1 MDLNTRPIIMA
12 GGRGTRL
19 WPFSRTLMPKQFIA
33 VTEGKSLF
41 EIALERTKNLE
52 LSNPLIVT
60 GKDYVHIAQ
69 KQAEKYFDEFSIISE
84 PFGKNTSAVICLSAL
99 ESTKYKRM
107 LIMTSDHILDD
118 QRFKEISSTN
128 SDDKPMPNIVL
139 YGIKPS
145 KPTTSYGY
153 LKVVSRDDSKKLCEL
168 EKFVEKPNI
177 ETAKKF
183 LESDDYLWN
192 SGIFNLSV
200 KGILSSFKN
209 IMPELLDACV
219 KTLENSRCRDNII
232 ELDADCFST
241 CESISFD
248 YGILEKEDNLH
259 AIKLDIDWEDLGTWK
274 SLSAYEKKMK
284 TEQKYLSINS
294 KNNYVKSD
302 MQKVFLNG
310 IKNTSVLVSK
320 DAILVTDTESSEN
333 LKELLDTFE
342 KDDLHL
348 LENHRLVHRP
358 WGTYDSVDNGK
369 THQVKRIKVY
379 PGGQLSLQKHSK
391 RSEHWVVVKGNPVIT
406 VNESVKE
413 YKPNDYIYI
422 EVGDVHRLE
431 NFTDSD
437 VEIIEVQCGSY
448 LGEDDIERLEDIY
461 GRSSEG

>member
-1 MDLNTRPIIMA
+1 MA

-19 WPFSRTLMPKQFIA
+19 WPFSRTLMPKQFIPI
-33 VTEGKSLF
+33 TQGRSLF
-41 EIALERTKNLE
+41 EISLVRTKNLG
-52 LSNPLIVT
+52 LDNPLIVT

-69 KQAEKYFDEFSIISE
+69 KQAKKYFDNFSIISE

-99 ESTKYKRM
+99 ESTKYDRM
-107 LIMTSDHILDD
+107 LVMTSDHILDD
-118 QRFKEISSTN
+118 QKFKKISSIN
-128 SDDKPMPNIVL
+128 SYEKALPKIVL

-153 LKVVSRDDSKKLCEL
+153 LKVASRNDSDKLFEL
-168 EKFVEKPNI
+168 EKFIEKPNM

-192 SGIFNLSV
+192 SGIFNLSIE
-200 KGILSSFKN
+200 GILSSFKN
-209 IMPELLDACV
+209 IMPQLLDSCV
-219 KTLENSRCRDNII
+219 KTLENSNCRDNIV
-232 ELDADCFST
+232 ELDPNCFSG
-241 CESISFD
+241 CENISFD
-248 YGILEKEDNLH
+248 YGILEKEDDLY

-274 SLSAYEKKMK
+274 SLSAYEKRMK
-284 TEQKYLSINS
+284 IDQAHLSINS
-294 KNNYVKSD
+294 ENNYVKTD

-310 IKNTSVLVSK
+310 INNTSVLVSK
-320 DAILVTDTESSEN
+320 DAVLVTDTESSEN
-333 LKELLDTFE
+333 LKELLDAFE
-342 KDDLHL
+342 EDDLHL

-358 WGTYDSVDNGK
+358 WGTYDSVDNGE

-461 GRSSEG
+461 GRSSED